1 MHGFLLDLFF
11 PPRCLNCAAHLAQ
24 GVLCEACRGGVRL
37 HETLFCGNC
46 GARRPTLPADLGGRA
61 GLPDG
66 RRTCHAA
73 HPYLLAA
80 ATDYSEP
87 AVQALVRGL
96 KFQGVRAA
104 AGPLGD
110 YLGRYAQGLGL
121 SPAPGTLIVPV
132 PLSARRMRERGYNQA
147 ALLARE
153 LASRFSLEFA
163 DALTRIR
170 HSPPQSGLASHAER
184 GRNVADAFRSYPGVQ
199 GRAVWLVDDVAT
211 SGSTLFH
218 AAKALKAAGARNI
231 TAFVAAKA

>member
-1 MHGFLLDLFF
+1 MHEFLLDLFF
-11 PPRCLNCAAHLAQ
+11 PPRCLNCAAYLAQ
-24 GVLCEACRGGVRL
+24 GVLCETCRARIIL

-46 GARRPTLPADLGGRA
+46 GARLAE
-61 GLPDG
+61 G
-66 RRTCHAA
+66 RRTCHAG

-80 ATDYSEP
+80 AADYAEP

-110 YLGRYAQGLGL
+110 LLGRYAQELGL
-121 SPAPGTLIVPV
+121 SPAPETLVVPV

-147 ALLARE
+147 TLLARE
-153 LASRFSLEFA
+153 LANRFSLEFA
-163 DALTRIR
+163 DALTRVR

-184 GRNVADAFRSYPGVQ
+184 ARNVADAFHSYPGVH
-199 GRAVWLVDDVAT
+199 GRAIWLVDDVAT

-218 AAKALKAAGARNI
+218 AAKALKAAGARSI